1 MSEDSVVRDLFDRWE
16 QVWHEGRYDLVA
28 GCVAPVYIRHDE
40 SGTRRVTPEE
50 YAAELATA
58 RRERPDT
65 RIIVYD
71 HVFDGDHAWF
81 RFTLR
86 WTDQSTGEPRTRAGM
101 QQYRVE
107 EGKLAETWVSL
118 LKLGSAWP
126 DAAGQEHWTCKR
138 A

>member
-1 MSEDSVVRDLFDRWE
+1 MPEDSVIRDLFDRWE

-40 SGTRRVTPEE
+40 SGTRRVKPEE
-50 YAAELATA
+50 FAAELAAA

-71 HVFDGDHAWF
+71 HLFDSDHAWF
-81 RFTLR
+81 RFTFR
-86 WTDQSTGEPRTRAGM
+86 WTYQSTGEIRTRAGM
-101 QQYRVE
+101 QQYRI
-107 EGKLAETWVSL
+107 EGCKLAETWVSL

-126 DAAGQEHWTCKR
+126 DTAGPEYWTSKR
-138 A
+138 P

>member
-1 MSEDSVVRDLFDRWE
+1 MSEESVLKDLFDRWE

-40 SGTRRVTPEE
+40 SGTRQVTPEE
-50 YAAELATA
+50 YAAELAA
-58 RRERPDT
+58 GRRERPET

-71 HVFDGDHAWF
+71 HVFDGDFAWF

-86 WTDQSTGEPRTRAGM
+86 WTDQNTGEVRTRAGI

-107 EGKLAETWVSL
+107 AGKLAETWVTL
-118 LKLGSAWP
+118 LKLGSNWP
-126 DAAGQEHWTCKR
+126 DAAGQEHWTSKR